1 MGKKLIDT
9 NAIIEL
15 VDKSLP
21 ESAIRQLEDWID
33 AEECI
38 ASIINKIEVMS
49 FPLMTEEN
57 ERDFN
62 DFFTVITIVPLS
74 AEIAQITWQLRRA
87 VKIKLPDAI
96 IAATALYFNLP
107 LITRN
112 ADDFKNV
119 PGLIV
124 INPHVIT

>member
-1 MGKKLIDT
+1 MRKKLIDT
-9 NAIIEL
+9 NAIIEF

-21 ESAIRQLEDWID
+21 ESTIRQLEDWID
-33 AEECI
+33 ADECI

-74 AEIAQITWQLRRA
+74 AEIAQLTWQLRRA

-96 IAATALYFNLP
+96 VAATALYYNLT

-112 ADDFKNV
+112 ANDFKNV
-119 PGLIV
+119 PGLTV
-124 INPHVIT
+124 VNPHAIT